1 MPDCEL
7 DGALEPIGLRDGYAK
22 GSAGEVR
29 TQLYIGIEIG
39 YIDKATGHRWL
50 NEAREINK
58 MLSAL
63 IKARK
68 NFTPLALHL

>member
-29 TQLYIGIEIG
+29 TQLYIGIETG

-50 NEAREINK
+50 TQGDC
-58 MLSAL
+58 
-63 IKARK
+63 RK
-68 NFTPLALHL
+68 CSYQMAPD